1 MIDSKAKRVQIC
13 YFAALRELRGI
24 SEETID
30 TSAVTAEQLYDEL
43 ASLHNFNFNKQQIK
57 VAINDSFVQW
67 DTALSPKDI
76 VVFIPPV
83 AGG

>member
-1 MIDSKAKRVQIC
+1 MIDSRNKRVQIC

-24 SEETID
+24 SKETID
-30 TSAVTAEQLYDEL
+30 TTAITVEQLYDKL
-43 ASLHNFNFNKQQIK
+43 AATHNFNFSKQLIK
-57 VAINDSFVQW
+57 VAINDSFVLW
-67 DTALSPKDI
+67 DTALNPEDI